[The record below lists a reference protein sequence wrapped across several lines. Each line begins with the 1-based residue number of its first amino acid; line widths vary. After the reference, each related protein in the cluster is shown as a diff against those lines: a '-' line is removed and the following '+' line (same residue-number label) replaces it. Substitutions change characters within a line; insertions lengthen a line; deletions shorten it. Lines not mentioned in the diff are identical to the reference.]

1 MTCSPYWHRPL
12 PAALW
17 VLLLLPLLL
26 AVALIGSTILAVWLA
41 SEIIVL
47 LWLSLSSAV
56 SSRLKRLLGRTRRF
70 PSTTNAGGPER

>member
-1 MTCSPYWHRPL
+1 MTCCPSTPL
-12 PAALW
+12 QSALW
-17 VLLLLPLLL
+17 ALLLLPLLL
-26 AVALIGSTILAVWLA
+26 SVAAIGFGILAIWLV

-56 SSRLKRLLGRTRRF
+56 SNKLRRSPGRTRRF

>member
-1 MTCSPYWHRPL
+1 MTCSTPL
-12 PAALW
+12 QSALW
-17 VLLLLPLLL
+17 ALLLLPLLL
-26 AVALIGSTILAVWLA
+26 AVAAIGFAILGIWLV

-56 SSRLKRLLGRTRRF
+56 SSRLKRLLGMTRRF

>member
-1 MTCSPYWHRPL
+1 LQS
-12 PAALW
+12 ALW
-17 VLLLLPLLL
+17 ALLLLPLLL
-26 AVALIGSTILAVWLA
+26 AVAAIGFAILGIWLV

>member
-1 MTCSPYWHRPL
+1 MTCSTPL
-12 PAALW
+12 QSALW
-17 VLLLLPLLL
+17 ALLLLPLLL
-26 AVALIGSTILAVWLA
+26 AVAAIGFAILGTWLV

>member
-1 MTCSPYWHRPL
+1 MTCSTPL
-12 PAALW
+12 QSALW
-17 VLLLLPLLL
+17 ALLLLPLLL
-26 AVALIGSTILAVWLA
+26 AVAAIGFAILGIWLV